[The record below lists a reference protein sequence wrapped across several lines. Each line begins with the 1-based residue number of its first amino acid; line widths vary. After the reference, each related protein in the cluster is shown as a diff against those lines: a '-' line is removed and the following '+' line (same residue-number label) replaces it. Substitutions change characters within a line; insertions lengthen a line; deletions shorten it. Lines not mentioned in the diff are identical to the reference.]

1 MVKQPL
7 RQPGDRCGAVS
18 GMTYHIDART
28 REGQNHN
35 RQRRQQELQAKQTQ
49 AVPAVLPCDTGEA
62 AYNIAHIDFPWG
74 RWL

>member
-1 MVKQPL
+1 M
-7 RQPGDRCGAVS
+7 RQPGDRCGAIS
-18 GMTYHIDART
+18 SMAHDINTST

-35 RQRRQQELQAKQTQ
+35 RQRRQQELQAEEAH
-49 AVPAVLPCDTGEA
+49 AVPAVLPSDTGEA